1 MSAAASSSKETL
13 PPDASATTL
22 QAETF
27 RRLHPR
33 AYLERFLHEGFR
45 PDAREVRDF
54 RDVSVNV
61 GAYHYRSQCK
71 RERRLMSS
79 VMVMV

>member
-1 MSAAASSSKETL
+1 MTSVASSSGSGSSTVLKQ
-13 PPDASATTL
+13 SADIEL

-33 AYLERFLHEGFR
+33 AYLERFLNEGFR
-45 PDAREVRDF
+45 PDARETGDF

-61 GAYHYRSQCK
+61 G
-71 RERRLMSS
+71 E
-79 VMVMV
+79 